1 MANEKERVLEMV
13 ADGTIT
19 AAEGVK
25 LLEALGSSSRGP
37 ELGRAPRRKRT
48 NHTRSML
55 NEIGPM
61 IQATMGDVFKGR
73 KSFDAYESVDFE
85 KVKSISEEIEE
96 GRDLVIHGDVD
107 RGENISVFLSRS
119 EDSTLRASLDNEE
132 ACIESGNRDNKRIL
146 VLRSG
151 KLSVEVPDSLASVN
165 VFSKGGGISS
175 SNVNVPVE
183 LKTMGGGI
191 EIFKPG
197 DRFSIKTM
205 GGGLNISLDKSWH
218 GDSKAKTMGGG
229 ISIHLVDDVPVLVSA
244 TTLGGSINVG
254 GNNPEIISESGHGH
268 AKSKV
273 TVLYGE
279 EDEPSKLAVTSMG
292 GGIKIEGEADE

>member
-25 LLEALGSSSRGP
+25 LLEALGSASSGP
-37 ELGRAPRRKRT
+37 ELGRAPRRRKAT
-48 NHTRSML
+48 YTRSML

-61 IQATMGDVFKGR
+61 IQATMGDVFKGK

-96 GRDLVIHGDVD
+96 GRALVVHGDVA
-107 RGENISVFLSRS
+107 RGKSLSVFLVRS
-119 EDSTLRASLDNEE
+119 EDSILRATLDDED
-132 ACIESGNRDNKRIL
+132 ADIELGNKDNKRIL
-146 VLRSG
+146 IWRSG
-151 KLSVEVPDSLASVN
+151 ELTVEVPDSLASVN

-191 EIFKPG
+191 EIEKPG

-205 GGGLNISLDKSWH
+205 GGGLDITLDKSWH
-218 GDSKAKTMGGG
+218 GNSKAKTMGGG
-229 ISIHLVDDVPVLVSA
+229 ISIHLIDDVPVLVNAS
-244 TTLGGSINVG
+244 TLGGSIGIG

-273 TVLYGE
+273 TVLYGDVE
-279 EDEPSKLAVTSMG
+279 EPSKLAVTSMG
-292 GGIKIEGEADE
+292 GGIEIEGEADE

>member
-25 LLEALGSSSRGP
+25 LLEALGSVAGGP
-37 ELGRAPRRKRT
+37 DHNRAPRRKRAT
-48 NHTRSML
+48 HTRSML

-73 KSFDAYESVDFE
+73 KSFDAYENIDFE
-85 KVKSISEEIEE
+85 KVKSLSEEIEE

-107 RGENISVFLSRS
+107 RGKSISILLSRS
-119 EDSTLRASLDNEE
+119 EDATLKASLNND
-132 ACIESGNRDNKRIL
+132 ADIEVGTKDNKRIL
-146 VLRSG
+146 IWRSG
-151 KLSVEVPDSLASVN
+151 ELSVEIPDSLASVN

-175 SNVNVPVE
+175 TNVSVPIE

-191 EIFKPG
+191 EIVKPG
-197 DRFSIKTM
+197 NRFSIKTM
-205 GGGLNISLDKSWH
+205 GGGLDITIDKSWH
-218 GDSKAKTMGGG
+218 GNSKAKTMGGG
-229 ISIHLVDDVPVLVSA
+229 ISIHLVDDVPVLVNA
-244 TTLGGSINVG
+244 TTLGGSIDVG
-254 GNNPEIISESGHGH
+254 GNNPQILSESGHGH

-273 TVLYGE
+273 TVLYGD
-279 EDEPSKLAVTSMG
+279 EDEASNLAVTSMG
-292 GGIKIEGEADE
+292 GGIEIEGEADE

>member
-25 LLEALGSSSRGP
+25 LLEALGSAAGGP
-37 ELGRAPRRKRT
+37 DINRAPRRKRT
-48 NHTRSML
+48 THTRSML

-85 KVKSISEEIEE
+85 KVKSFSEEIEE
-96 GRDLVIHGDVD
+96 GRELVIHGDVD
-107 RGENISVFLSRS
+107 RGQSISILLYRS
-119 EDSTLRASLDNEE
+119 EDETLKASLDND
-132 ACIESGNRDNKRIL
+132 ADIEVGNRDSKRIL
-146 VLRSG
+146 VWRSG
-151 KLSVEVPDSLASVN
+151 ELSVAIPDSLASVN

-175 SNVNVPVE
+175 TNVSVPIE

-191 EIFKPG
+191 EIVKPG
-197 DRFSIKTM
+197 NRFSIKTM
-205 GGGLNISLDKSWH
+205 GGGLDITLDESWH
-218 GDSKAKTMGGG
+218 GNSKAKTMGGG
-229 ISIHLVDDVPVLVSA
+229 ISIHLVDDVPVLINA
-244 TTLGGSINVG
+244 TTLGGSIDVG
-254 GNNPEIISESGHGH
+254 GNNPKIISESGHGH

-273 TVLYGE
+273 TVLYGDD
-279 EDEPSKLAVTSMG
+279 DESSKLAVTSMG
-292 GGIKIEGEADE
+292 GGIEIKGEADE